1 MVGSKPSSPA
11 SLKRDAYNGPAIRIG
26 CQRQIAARYTLLPS
40 GRGVFLPNIIIYQDY
55 SRPLSRIPVLPTNF
69 KTPRVEC
76 PGIKNTWTWFTSGIS
91 YNLLII
97 AVNIAK
103 ASDATSPYIFTKR
116 LSIIR
121 ATNRS
126 HRETLDR
133 LLPPPPATRAHAHF
147 RRAIRTHHCFLR
159 ALLRHFSDVNSRER
173 VTDRVGR

>member
-126 HRETLDR
+126 HRRDAG
-133 LLPPPPATRAHAHF
+133 PPTATTARH
-147 RRAIRTHHCFLR
+147 TCSR
-159 ALLRHFSDVNSRER
+159 ALSTRNPELTIASCAPCSAISR
-173 VTDRVGR
+173 T